1 MENILVT
8 GGSGF
13 VGSYVIENLLK
24 KRLRVIN
31 FQHKANSSWKDI
43 NVFKGDVLDNDSVIE
58 AVGYSD
64 GVIHLAGI
72 LGTAETIENPIQSID
87 VNIIGSLNVFEACR
101 MHKKRAAYI
110 SVGHYWMNNSYAIT
124 KHAAE
129 RFSLMYNKEHNT
141 KIALVRAYNIYG
153 PGQRMKPIKKIIPNL
168 VIPALLNK
176 PITVYGS
183 GNQVV
188 DMIFVED
195 IAEIIVRAL
204 IQDHGIYNSVFEAGY
219 GKGITVN
226 QIVETIVKKTGSSS
240 PIIHVKMRAGE
251 QPDSRVLAD
260 ADTLKPLG
268 IYQDSLTTLE
278 KGLDRTIAW
287 YRDNLHGMVEDC
299 EK

>member
-24 KRLRVIN
+24 KRFRVIN
-31 FQHKANSSWKDI
+31 FQHKADSSWKNINIFEGDI
-43 NVFKGDVLDNDSVIE
+43 LDNDSVIE

-72 LGTAETIENPIQSID
+72 LGTAETIENPIESID

-101 MHKKRAAYI
+101 RHKKRAVYI
-110 SVGHYWMNNSYAIT
+110 SVGNYWMNNSYAIT

-129 RFSLMYNKEHNT
+129 RFALMYNKERNT
-141 KIALVRAYNIYG
+141 KIAIVRAYNVYG
-153 PGQRMKPIKKIIPNL
+153 PKQKMKPVRKIIPNFI
-168 VIPALLNK
+168 IPALLHK
-176 PITVYGS
+176 DITVYGS

-188 DMIFVED
+188 DIIFAED
-195 IAEIIVRAL
+195 AAEILVQSL
-204 IQDHGIYNSVFEAGY
+204 IQDHGVYDSVIEAGC

-226 QIVETIVKKTGSSS
+226 QIAKTIVEKIASSS
-240 PIIHVKMRAGE
+240 PIIHVNMRSGE
-251 QPDSRVLAD
+251 EPNSRVVAD

-278 KGLDRTIAW
+278 KGLDTTIPW
-287 YRDNLHGMVEDC
+287 YRDNLKLFED
-299 EK
+299 